1 MRLLSLPQVSGISK
15 SRIEFDVKKKEI
27 QLKFESFEMEDK
39 LEGLELL
46 IVMFGKCGSYPDQL
60 KIFALKA

>member
-1 MRLLSLPQVSGISK
+1 M
-15 SRIEFDVKKKEI
+15 IEFDVKKKEI

-60 KIFALKA
+60 KLFALKS